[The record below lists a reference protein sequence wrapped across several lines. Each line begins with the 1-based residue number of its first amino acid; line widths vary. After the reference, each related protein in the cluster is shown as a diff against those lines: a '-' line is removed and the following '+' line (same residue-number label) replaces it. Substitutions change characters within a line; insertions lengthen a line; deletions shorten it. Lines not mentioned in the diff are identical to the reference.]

1 MRVSTRRVISPLLA
15 VLLPTCLLVAGAA
28 LAQTGLD
35 IGGWTLH
42 QENAVHDYVIPAG
55 TTVEPGGYVII
66 ARNVDRAAFESY
78 YGVTLGSNVVFLN
91 SGDLAP
97 MINGDETFQLL
108 NSAGGVEDGPTPAIT
123 TTKLAYHRADPEQL
137 AWSSI
142 DSSPD
147 PGSGVEVPDGTLSG
161 MVISEANDPDD
172 YLYEY
177 VELYY
182 DGTTGGGNQV
192 PAISNV
198 GHTPAAPVAGDD
210 VTITAT
216 CVDPDGTILSA
227 TCWYRAGG
235 GSYLPVIMTA
245 IGGDQYQVTL
255 GGVTGN
261 TLYEYYVSCRDDDN
275 AEVRNPIDAPTTVY
289 SFWVQGDATA
299 GKVILFDH
307 AHDQDAGTTGNWR
320 IDDDYPDPL
329 PANPTAESD
338 WSGQLSSWA
347 YELYLAGHTV
357 RSNTTALSSSLL
369 TGVDLLVIVEPQNPF
384 TAAEIEA
391 VRQFVYAGGSL
402 FVVANHNASDRN
414 GNGWDSP
421 SIFGG
426 YSVPH
431 ISDPVG
437 SDTETFCGALF
448 GLHFHVKDEGNN
460 GITGTFTNVAA
471 DPSNPVIHGSYGDV
485 AAVIYHVGDSLS
497 LWPTANPDL
506 SDVGALISMDAGDP
520 HVAGWSRYGQGRIV
534 GYGDSSSTADGTG
547 SEDHPANWTEA
558 GSNNREFF
566 LNATMWLLADD
577 ATAVG
582 DGTPSRHPG
591 LDVRNWPNPF
601 NPTTTIA
608 FTLPADGNVTVDVL
622 DLQGRRVRTLVSGQ
636 RTAGEHLVTWD
647 GRDDGGRPA
656 ASGTYLVRAT
666 GAGMVTFH
674 KIVLAK

>member
-1 MRVSTRRVISPLLA
+1 MRSARRRLPALPLLLA
-15 VLLPTCLLVAGAA
+15 VLAVAAVA
-28 LAQTGLD
+28 TAQTPLD
-35 IGGWTLH
+35 LGGWTLH
-42 QENAVHDYVIPAG
+42 QENAVHDYTIPAG

-91 SGDLAP
+91 SGEQAP

-108 NSAGGVEDGPTPAIT
+108 NAAGGIEDGPTPAVT
-123 TTKLAYHRADPEQL
+123 TTRQAYHRADPEQL
-137 AWSSI
+137 AWTSV
-142 DSSPD
+142 DGSPD
-147 PGSGVEVPDGTLSG
+147 PGSGVEAPDGVASG
-161 MVISEANDPDD
+161 MVISEVNDPAD
-172 YLYEY
+172 YPYEY

-182 DGTTGGGNQV
+182 DDTTGGGNQV
-192 PAISNV
+192 PAISGV
-198 GHTPAAPVAGDD
+198 GHTPAAPAAGDD
-210 VTITAT
+210 VTVSAT
-216 CVDPDGTILSA
+216 CVDPDGSIVSA
-227 TCWYRAGG
+227 TLWYRAGG
-235 GSYLPVIMTA
+235 GSYVPVIMTA
-245 IGGDQYQVTL
+245 VGGDQYQAVLTS
-255 GGVTGN
+255 VTGN
-261 TLYEYYVSCRDDDN
+261 TLYEYYVSCRDDAN
-275 AEVRNPIDAPTTVY
+275 AEARDPADAPATVY
-289 SFWVQGDATA
+289 SFWVQGANPA
-299 GKVILFDH
+299 GKVVLFDH

-329 PANPTAESD
+329 PANPTSESD

-357 RSNTTALSSSLL
+357 RSNTTALSASVLA
-369 TGVDLLVIVEPQNPF
+369 GVDLLVIVEPQNPF

-391 VRQFVYAGGSL
+391 VRQFVLGGGSL

-460 GITGTFTNVAA
+460 SITGTFTNVVN

-485 AAVIYHVGDSLS
+485 SAVIYHVGDSIS

-506 SDVGALISMDAGDP
+506 SDVGALISLDAGSP
-520 HVAGWSRYGQGRIV
+520 HVAAWSRYGLGKVV
-534 GYGDSSSTADGTG
+534 GYGDSSSAADGTG
-547 SEDHPANWTEA
+547 SESHPNNWTEA

-566 LNATMWLLADD
+566 LNATAWLLADD
-577 ATAVG
+577 ATAAG
-582 DGTPSRHPG
+582 DAPRSLG
-591 LDVRNWPNPF
+591 LAVRNWPNPF
-601 NPTTTIA
+601 NPVTTVA
-608 FTLPADGNVTVDVL
+608 FSLPRDGDVTVEVL
-622 DLQGRRVRTLVSGQ
+622 DLQGRRLRALATGHRS
-636 RTAGEHLVTWD
+636 AGEHRVTWD
-647 GRDDGGRPA
+647 GRDDAGRA
-656 ASGTYLVRAT
+656 VASGVYLVRAA

-674 KIVLAK
+674 KVVLAR